1 MNPDPTTIGRYQV
14 VSLLGQGAM
23 GRVYLAQDPLLKR
36 KVAIKV
42 VAEGG
47 TEQEH
52 AMERFRRE
60 AEISARLNHPNIITV
75 YDVGEDGSVGPF
87 LAMEFV
93 DGVSLA
99 KLIREKR
106 LDGETILRL
115 LLQAA
120 HALAAAAKADIV
132 HRDVKPENIL
142 VSQDGRLKLMDFGI
156 ANQADQ
162 TRLTALG
169 TVVGTPSY
177 TAPELLMGGEA
188 TAATDRYALMVTA
201 YECFTGTLPFV
212 GETVGATLLKVVN
225 EPPHMPEGLSE
236 PLQEVFHIAL
246 MKDPMQRYP
255 DLLSFL
261 NALLEAT
268 QLPATTQSRLQTALD
283 GEGTLSGL
291 GSGPMSL
298 PGLGSHPGLPLQLG
312 ADAPDDG
319 TQALEALPPSE
330 RRPEGAIPLLPTQA
344 MASGADLR
352 GAGPNAGDP
361 EDNPLAFL
369 DFEPAPPVPGPT
381 VDLESTQAGL
391 VAQVPEARPP
401 AAQAPAGGMDR
412 SHIGQNL
419 HIAPD
424 SWEKRTDP
432 AGAASPSFKGWIIG
446 GSAAL
451 LLLAAGGVFMAR
463 RPGPRRIQV
472 VSDPPGAEVLVD
484 ESLVGRTPFHGP
496 VAPGAKGLR
505 VRLAGHH
512 PFEGSLP
519 RGEEP
524 LRIHLEPE
532 GVPMTVLSEPEG
544 AKVFVDREPV
554 GTTPLRG
561 FRLMKPRAILQL
573 EKEGF
578 ISYIGSLE
586 KGKDLGTIT
595 LKPQSPAESD
605 RKRRR

>member
-1 MNPDPTTIGRYQV
+1 MKPDPTTIGRYQV
-14 VSLLGQGAM
+14 ISLLGQGAM

-36 KVAIKV
+36 RVAIKV
-42 VAEGG
+42 VVEGG
-47 TEQEH
+47 SDQEH
-52 AMERFRRE
+52 ALERFQRE

-75 YDVGEDGSVGPF
+75 YDVGEDEGVGPF

-115 LLQAA
+115 MLQAA
-120 HALAAAAKADIV
+120 HALTAAAKADIV

-188 TAATDRYALMVTA
+188 TPATDRYALMVTA

-225 EPPHMPEGLSE
+225 EPPHMPDSLSE
-236 PLQEVFHIAL
+236 PLREVFHIAL

-255 DLLSFL
+255 DLHSFL
-261 NALLEAT
+261 NALLEAA
-268 QLPATTQSRLQTALD
+268 QLPAATQSRLQTALD

-291 GSGPMSL
+291 GSGPMTL
-298 PGLGSHPGLPLQLG
+298 PGLGSHPGMPLQQR
-312 ADAPDDG
+312 PIQDDG
-319 TQALEALPPSE
+319 TQALESLASPRQTPKV
-330 RRPEGAIPLLPTQA
+330 PIPLLPTQA
-344 MASGADLR
+344 MSSAEALPVVG
-352 GAGPNAGDP
+352 GQVT
-361 EDNPLAFL
+361 EENPLAFL
-369 DFEPAPPVPGPT
+369 DFEPPVPGPT
-381 VDLESTQAGL
+381 LDLESTQAGQ

-401 AAQAPAGGMDR
+401 LPASSGEDLVQTHIGRKLDIVPEARDTAPAPLAAQSGSRGWMV
-412 SHIGQNL
+412 
-419 HIAPD
+419 
-424 SWEKRTDP
+424 
-432 AGAASPSFKGWIIG
+432 AA
-446 GSAAL
+446 AVL
-451 LLLAAGGVFMAR
+451 LLLGGGGALLAL
-463 RPGPRRIQV
+463 RPGPKALQLMT
-472 VSDPPGAEVLVD
+472 DPPGAVVEVDGQAL
-484 ESLVGRTPFHGP
+484 GRTPFTGKVP
-496 VAPGAKGLR
+496 AGAKALR
-505 VRLAGHH
+505 LRLAGFR
-512 PFEGSLP
+512 PYEGP
-519 RGEEP
+519 VPPGGKPTQIR
-524 LRIHLEPE
+524 LEAE
-532 GVPMTVLSEPEG
+532 AVTVAILSSPEG
-544 AKVFVDREPV
+544 AKVYVDRELV
-554 GTTPLRG
+554 GTTPLRD
-561 FRLMKPRAILQL
+561 FHLQKPKAILQL

-595 LKPQSPAESD
+595 LKAQEPE
-605 RKRRR
+605 RGRR

>member
-1 MNPDPTTIGRYQV
+1 MKPDPTTIGRYQV

-36 KVAIKV
+36 RVAIKV

-47 TEQEH
+47 SEQEH
-52 AMERFRRE
+52 ALERFRRE

-75 YDVGEDGSVGPF
+75 YDVGEDGEVGPF

-268 QLPATTQSRLQTALD
+268 QLPATAQSRLQTALD

-312 ADAPDDG
+312 ADLPDDG
-319 TQALEALPPSE
+319 TQALEALPPS
-330 RRPEGAIPLLPTQA
+330 RRTPQVPIPLLPTQA
-344 MASGADLR
+344 MTSGADLR
-352 GAGPNAGDP
+352 GADPNAD
-361 EDNPLAFL
+361 DNPLAFL

-381 VDLESTQAGL
+381 MDLESTQAGQ
-391 VAQVPEARPP
+391 VAQVPEARPSG
-401 AAQAPAGGMDR
+401 AHAPAGGLDR

-424 SWEKRTDP
+424 SWEKRTDSG
-432 AGAASPSFKGWIIG
+432 GAASRSFKGWIIG
-446 GSAAL
+446 GAAAL
-451 LLLAAGGVFMAR
+451 LLLAAGGVYMAR
-463 RPGPRRIQV
+463 RPGPRLIQV

-484 ESLVGRTPFHGP
+484 GRPVGVTPFHGP
-496 VAPGAKGLR
+496 VAFEAKGLR

-519 RGEEP
+519 PGEEP
-524 LRIHLEPE
+524 LRVHLEPE

-554 GTTPLRG
+554 GLTPLRD

-595 LKPQSPAESD
+595 LRPQAPAEPD